1 MRGTHQPPLELIRFM
16 AKTGFISHDLWR
28 RYFCTAQS
36 SSWARRMKNGLIRR
50 GYLKLHSSKYHGA
63 LYLLDRESPVVR
75 AMNLNPVAPP
85 PVGQIDHDEIL
96 AEGIL
101 SLERSGLVSFW
112 QSESELKKLGAN
124 DYRLETQG
132 QLIKYPD
139 LLIYA
144 SAPLPERIMAV
155 ELERTLKTRRRYVQ
169 LLGAYASMKRINGLI
184 YVVENPSIKRTIQE
198 VMKEVYFPVN
208 RLPVSF
214 FTQDEWLS
222 DAAAVLAKAAGPA
235 PAAAKIAS

>member
-1 MRGTHQPPLELIRFM
+1 MVSR
-16 AKTGFISHDLWR
+16 A
-28 RYFCTAQS
+28 
-36 SSWARRMKNGLIRR
+36 
-50 GYLKLHSSKYHGA
+50 YLKLHSSKYHAA
-63 LYLLDRESPVVR
+63 LYLLDRESPVLR
-75 AMNLNPVAPP
+75 AMNLSPVAPP

-96 AEGIL
+96 ADGIL
-101 SLERSGLVSFW
+101 NLERSKLVSFW
-112 QSESELKKLGAN
+112 QSESELKKFGAN

-139 LLIYA
+139 LLIYTA
-144 SAPLPERIMAV
+144 APLPEKILAL

-184 YVVENPSIKRTIQE
+184 YVVENPSIKRTIEE

-214 FTQDEWLS
+214 FSQEEWLS
-222 DAAAVLAKAAGPA
+222 DSAALLAKAAGPV
-235 PAAAKIAS
+235 PAAPKNAS